1 MLNRIVLFLVEKTM
15 SKNGFNEHLSVIDTE
30 TLGIG
35 SSSCILSIG
44 VTLSTYENKDISFQ
58 ELMSSGMY
66 LKFDIAEQRK
76 HNRTVNDETC
86 KWWFTQPEE
95 SRKVLRKSDQDV
107 SIYSLYDKLNKFYS
121 DRGIDIKNVDIYER
135 SSGFDLGKLQH
146 LFIEDQKHTEVP
158 WNRHNT
164 YEISTALRFLGFN
177 RYGNMRVSDFS
188 EGIYHNAMSD
198 AAIDHIRIL
207 KCLHSSIQDD

>member
-1 MLNRIVLFLVEKTM
+1 MLNCVVPFFIEENM
-15 SKNGFNEHLSVIDTE
+15 SKNGFSDHLSVIDTE

-44 VTLSTYENKDISFQ
+44 VTLSTYENKDITFK
-58 ELMSSGMY
+58 ELMDSGMY

-76 HNRTVNDETC
+76 HKRTVNDETC

-95 SRKVLRKSDQDV
+95 ARKVLKKSDQDV
-107 SIYSLYDKLNKFYS
+107 SIYSLYDKLTEFYS
-121 DRGIDIKNVDIYER
+121 DRGVDIKNVDLYER
-135 SSGFDLGKLQH
+135 SSGFDLGKLQD
-146 LFIEDQKHTEVP
+146 LFIEDQKYPEVP

-188 EGIYHNAMSD
+188 DAQYHNAMSD
-198 AAIDHIRIL
+198 ATVDHIRIL
-207 KCLHSSIQDD
+207 KCLHSSIQAD